1 MKKSYY
7 EKKREETLSA
17 LHQAICENDYQYDS
31 NYIIAIQNVTD
42 GYNVDFTLTDDGE
55 WADEVFEQDYD
66 IAIDCAYQ
74 HNHKNT
80 MYIIILAK
88 SYLNGSIELLKDAR
102 VCIKSRT
109 K

>member
-1 MKKSYY
+1 MNKSYY

-17 LHQAICENDYQYDS
+17 LRQAICENNYHYDS

-42 GYNVDFTLTDDGE
+42 GYNVDFTLAYDGE
-55 WADEVFEQDYD
+55 YADEVFEQDYD

-74 HNHKNT
+74 HKNT

-88 SYLNGSIELLKDAR
+88 SYRNGSIELLKDAR

>member
-17 LHQAICENDYQYDS
+17 LHQAICENDYHYDS
-31 NYIIAIQNVTD
+31 NYIIVIQNVTD
-42 GYNVDFTLTDDGE
+42 RFNVDFTLTDDGE

-66 IAIDCAYQ
+66 VALDCAY
-74 HNHKNT
+74 NHKDS

>member
-17 LHQAICENDYQYDS
+17 LHQAICENDYHYDS

-42 GYNVDFTLTDDGE
+42 NYNVDFALTDDGE
-55 WADEVFEQDYD
+55 WADEVFVQDYD
-66 IAIDCAYQ
+66 VALDCAC
-74 HNHKNT
+74 NHKNT

>member
-1 MKKSYY
+1 MNKSYY

-17 LHQAICENDYQYDS
+17 LHQAICENDYHYDS

-55 WADEVFEQDYD
+55 WADKVFEQDCNV
-66 IAIDCAYQ
+66 AIDCAYK
-74 HNHKNT
+74 HKDSI
-80 MYIIILAK
+80 YITILAK
-88 SYLNGSIELLKDAR
+88 SYLNGSIELLNSAR
-102 VCIKSRT
+102 FCIKSRT